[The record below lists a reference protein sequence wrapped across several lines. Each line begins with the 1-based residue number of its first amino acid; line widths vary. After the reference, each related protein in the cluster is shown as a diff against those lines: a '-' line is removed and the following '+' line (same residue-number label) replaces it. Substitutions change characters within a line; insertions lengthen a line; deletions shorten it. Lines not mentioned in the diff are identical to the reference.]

1 MQIKTCPRCGA
12 KWINNQLYW
21 ATGKEGK
28 EEDLAGLVCNT
39 IDDPNC
45 INAKKGDETGQTW
58 ESRQGLMNESE
69 KRIKGEFP
77 SKNS

>member
-12 KWINNQLYW
+12 QWINNQLYW

-45 INAKKGDETGQTW
+45 INVKKGDKTGQTW
-58 ESRQGLMNESE
+58 EKRQGFLKEFD
-69 KRIKGEFP
+69 KRLQDEFP
-77 SKNS
+77 LENS